1 MKRTWIGIIII
12 LIGIGFL
19 LEQMNIMPFVDVL
32 AKGWPVILILIGLT
46 QLLQK
51 SRATLITGLLFIIV
65 GVIFLLNGW
74 TNYNF
79 LTYLW
84 PLFIIYVGLIF
95 VFYRAK
101 ANQHIDEENM
111 LESVA
116 IFSGS
121 EIKSRSNPLQGGSI
135 TAVFGGS
142 EIDLTEAVVT
152 DKQITIE
159 VISIFGGVSL
169 HVPDNAH
176 IHITGIPI
184 FGGWEDN
191 TRHYK
196 HEDDDRPIIHLKCVT
211 IFGGLEVKN

>member
-1 MKRTWIGIIII
+1 MKRTWLGIIII
-12 LIGIGFL
+12 IIGIGFL
-19 LEQMNIMPFVDVL
+19 LEQMDVIPFVDVL
-32 AKGWPVILILIGLT
+32 AKGWPFILIFIGLT
-46 QLLQK
+46 QFFQK
-51 SRATLITGLLFIIV
+51 GHSTAFTGPLFIVV
-65 GVIFLLNGW
+65 GVIFLLYEW
-74 TNYNF
+74 TDYNF

-84 PLFIIYVGLIF
+84 PLFIIYIGFVF
-95 VFYRAK
+95 VFYRAR
-101 ANQHIDEENM
+101 ANKHIDEEHM

-135 TAVFGGS
+135 TAIFGGS

-159 VISIFGGVSL
+159 IVSIFGGVSL
-169 HVPDNAH
+169 SVPDNVH

-191 TRHYK
+191 TRHDKY
-196 HEDDDRPIIHLKCVT
+196 ESEARPVIHLKCVT